1 MERDYEQLTMPVL
14 RNLARERGL
23 SRYSRLRKSELIRR
37 LREQPILEWNNNA
50 TMTNVPF
57 LTPTPYTP
65 PPSTPTPPSNTIKD
79 LIKYLDNVKEVP
91 KSVSPNL
98 RKLKKKI
105 DDIYKRK
112 RIFEVVESDSAL
124 RNFANMYTID
134 GKDGFDPQSFM
145 DGARENITGLLRNN
159 RNTKVKLILKCYM
172 ISERDNLIKDF
183 PFHSGIEINLEGT
196 NENEIY
202 TTMID
207 TILERIANLI
217 NGSSGGGSG
226 WIFYKIIKLEL
237 HTVSYR
243 PLRGNTWVSLP
254 KELADKKAIINMK
267 NQDNKCFMWSVL
279 RALNPTNNHPE
290 RIDKE
295 LMEKEDTLNMKGIEY
310 PVSLKEDR
318 DISKFE
324 KQNPEISITVLGFNE
339 KDKVHTLRCSNHVYN
354 RKHNIILLLI
364 EIDGVKHYCLV
375 KNPSRLLSRQVSA
388 HKEGTHFCFRC
399 LNPFWSHKSLEKH
412 WEYCKNHEAVKINM
426 PEKGTILKFKHH
438 ERSEKLPFIIYA
450 DMEALIK
457 EMQNCDPNP
466 LNSYTKKYQK
476 HEPISFSY
484 YIKSFDDNVYK
495 SKLRMYTGED
505 AMEKFVDWI
514 EDDVKDIA
522 NIPDVEMIFGPNE
535 LKQFNEATK
544 CWICKGEFDDTPDA
558 KGYRKGEKVR
568 DHCHYTG
575 RFRGAAHNFCNL
587 KYKKPKFIP
596 VVFHNLSGYDSHLF
610 IKNLGFTKGT
620 IDCIPNN
627 EEKYISFTKNTVVG
641 SYTNEEGKN
650 IPIKHKIRFID
661 SFKFMNESLESLVN
675 NLPGD
680 AFNNLER
687 YYKGEKLSLVKQKG
701 FYPYEYMDSL
711 ERFKENKI
719 PSKEAFYSRLNEE
732 GISDEGYER
741 VKKVWEVFGMKTLQ
755 DYHDLYN
762 ITDVLLL
769 ADVFENFRNVCMENY
784 KLDPAHYFTAPGLA
798 WDACLKITD
807 VELELLSDIDML
819 LMIEKGIRGGISM
832 ISNRYAKA
840 NNKYMNESFIDTMI
854 SKYIM
859 YLDANNLYGWSMSKP
874 LPTHGFKWMK
884 VDELETWEL
893 HSCILEVDLEYPKN
907 LHDLHNDYPLAPE
920 QIVVNKVSK
929 LIPNL
934 GNKKKYVLHYENL
947 KQYLKLGLKLTH
959 IHRGIKFN
967 ESPWLEKYISINVK
981 LRTKAKNEFEK
992 NFFKLMNNSVFGKT
1006 MENIRNRVDIKLVN
1020 NKKRAEKLSAK
1031 PNYKHCNIFSEDLVA
1046 IHMKKTK
1053 LDFDKPV
1060 YLGMCILDL
1069 SKTLMYDFHY
1079 NYIKKKYGDKAK
1091 LLLTDTDSLM
1101 YEIQTEDFYK
1111 DINKDVKDRFDTSD
1125 YPFDHPSGI
1134 PSGINKKVL
1143 GMFKDEANGNIID
1156 EFVGLRAKL
1165 YSYKMF
1171 EGKESKKCK
1180 GVKKSVVKK
1189 SITHEDY
1196 KTCLTTGNEQLR
1208 KQNIIRSYKHEVYN
1222 EEVNK
1227 IALSANDDKRYIL
1240 EDGIR
1245 TLALGHYKIL

>member
-1 MERDYEQLTMPVL
+1 MERNNYERMTLPGL
-14 RNLARERGL
+14 KNLARERGL
-23 SRYSRLRKSELIRR
+23 TRYSRLRKSELIRR
-37 LREQPILEWNNNA
+37 LREQPILEWDNDA
-50 TMTNVPF
+50 TMTTVPF
-57 LTPTPYTP
+57 LTPTPYIP
-65 PPSTPTPPSNTIKD
+65 PPSTTTPTPPSNTIKD
-79 LIKYLDNVKEVP
+79 LIKYLDNVKEIP

-105 DDIYKRK
+105 DDIYKKRK
-112 RIFEVVESDSAL
+112 IFEVEESDSSL
-124 RNFANMYTID
+124 RNFANVYTID
-134 GKDGFDPQSFM
+134 GKEGFDPQSFM
-145 DGARENITGLLRNN
+145 DGARENMTGVLRNN

-172 ISERDNLIKDF
+172 ISERDNLIRDF
-183 PFHSGIEINLEGT
+183 PFHSEIEINVEGT
-196 NENEIY
+196 DENEIY
-202 TTMID
+202 ITMTD

-237 HTVSYR
+237 HTASYR
-243 PLRGNTWVSLP
+243 PLRGNTWIPLP
-254 KELADKKAIINMK
+254 KELADKKSIINMK
-267 NQDNKCFMWSVL
+267 NKDNKCFMWCVK

-295 LMEKEDTLNMKGIEY
+295 LIEKEDDLNMKGIEY
-310 PVSLKEDR
+310 PVNLKDIDR
-318 DISKFE
+318 FE
-324 KQNPEISITVLGFNE
+324 KQNPEISIMVLGFNE
-339 KDKVHTLRCSNHVYN
+339 KDKVYPLRVSDHIYI
-354 RKHNIILLLI
+354 RKVDIILLLI
-364 EIDGVKHYCLV
+364 ERDGVNHYCLV
-375 KNPSRLLSRQVSA
+375 KNPSRLLSKQISV
-388 HKEGTHFCFRC
+388 HKGGTHICFRC

-412 WEYCKNHEAVKINM
+412 WEYCRNHEAVKINM
-426 PEKGTILKFKHH
+426 PEKGTMLMFKHH
-438 ERSEKLPFIIYA
+438 ERSEKLPFIICA
-450 DMEALIK
+450 DTEALIK

-466 LNSYTKKYQK
+466 QNSYTKKYQK

-484 YIKSFDDNVYK
+484 YIKSFDDNVYE
-495 SKLRMYTGED
+495 SKLRKYTGED
-505 AMEKFVDWI
+505 AMEKFVEWI
-514 EDDVKDIA
+514 EDDVKEIA
-522 NIPDVEMIFGPNE
+522 NIPDLEMIFGPNE
-535 LKQFNEATK
+535 LKQFNDATK
-544 CWICKGEFDDTPDA
+544 CWICNEEFDDTA
-558 KGYRKGEKVR
+558 NEKGYRKNEKVK

-575 RFRGAAHNFCNL
+575 RFRGAAHNSCNL

-610 IKNLGFTKGT
+610 IKNLGFTDGN

-627 EEKYISFTKNTVVG
+627 EEKYISFTKNTVVS
-641 SYTNEEGKN
+641 SYTNKEGKDK
-650 IPIKHKIRFID
+650 PIKHKIRFID
-661 SFKFMNESLESLVN
+661 SFKFMSTSLESLVN
-675 NLPGD
+675 NLPDD

-687 YYKGEKLSLVKQKG
+687 YYTNDKLNLVKRKG
-701 FYPYEYMDSL
+701 VYPYEYMDSL
-711 ERFKENKI
+711 ERFKENKL
-719 PSKEAFYSRLNEE
+719 PPKEAFYSRLTGE
-732 GISDEGYER
+732 GISDEDLKHAER
-741 VKKVWEVFGMKTLQ
+741 VWKVFGMKTLQ

-762 ITDVLLL
+762 VTDVLLL

-819 LMIEKGIRGGISM
+819 LMIEKGIRGGVSM
-832 ISNRYAKA
+832 ISNRHGKA
-840 NNKYMNESFIDTMI
+840 NNKYIGESFNEKDP

-859 YLDANNLYGWSMSKP
+859 YLDANNLYGWAISKP
-874 LPTHGFKWMK
+874 LPMYGFKWMK

-893 HSCILEVDLEYPKN
+893 YPCILEVDLEYPEN

-920 QIVVNKVSK
+920 QIMVNKVSK

-934 GNKKKYVLHYENL
+934 GDKKKYVLHYKNL
-947 KQYLKLGLKLTH
+947 RQYLKLGLKLTH
-959 IHRGIKFN
+959 IHRGIKFK
-967 ESPWLEKYISINVK
+967 ESPWLEKYISLNTK
-981 LRTKAKNEFEK
+981 LRTEAKNEFEK
-992 NFFKLMNNSVFGKT
+992 DFFKLMNNSVFGKT

-1020 NKKRAEKLSAK
+1020 NKKQAEKLSAK
-1031 PNYKHCNIFSEDLVA
+1031 PNFKHCNIFSEDLVA

-1101 YEIQTEDFYK
+1101 YEIQTEDFYN
-1111 DINKDVKDRFDTSD
+1111 DISGDVKDRFDTSG
-1125 YPFDHPSGI
+1125 YPSDHPSGI
-1134 PSGINKKVL
+1134 PSGFNKKVL
-1143 GMFKDEANGNIID
+1143 GMFKDEVNGNVID

-1171 EGKESKKCK
+1171 EGEESKKCK

-1196 KTCLTTGNEQLR
+1196 KKCLLTGKEQLR
-1208 KQNIIRSYKHEVYN
+1208 
-1222 EEVNK
+1222 
-1227 IALSANDDKRYIL
+1227 
-1240 EDGIR
+1240 
-1245 TLALGHYKIL
+1245 